1 MTNDEIK
8 LAKAHADAKIAAVHA
23 KYETECLRQSVREF
37 IENTR
42 YHLEICHQAIAS
54 CKPHVITDRLNH
66 ISYSLDVITKKV
78 G

>member
-1 MTNDEIK
+1 MTNDEIVFAGA
-8 LAKAHADAKIAAVHA
+8 LANAKVDVIHAR
-23 KYETECLRQSVREF
+23 YETECLRQSVREF

-42 YHLEICHQAIAS
+42 YHLEICHQAVAS
-54 CKPHVITDRLNH
+54 CKPHVITDRLDH

>member
-42 YHLEICHQAIAS
+42 YHLEVCHQAVAS
-54 CKPHVITDRLNH
+54 CKPHVITDRLDH
-66 ISYSLDVITKKV
+66 ISYLLDVITKKV